1 MAELQ
6 ASDPRIIGAYRPL
19 SRLGAGGMGVVYLV
33 QDSSG
38 RQLALKLLRPELAD
52 DSGFRSRFRRE
63 VEAARRVGGICNAR
77 YLDAD
82 LESDHPYLVTEYVD
96 GGSLLDFVT
105 THGPLQGDQL
115 IGLAVGLAEAL
126 VAMNAVGVIHRDLKP
141 SNVLMAASGPK
152 VVDFGISHAA
162 DGTVLTQTGS
172 VVGSPGWMA
181 PEQALGHGTTPAI
194 DVFSWGSTVA
204 FASTGRSPFG
214 EGRPDAI
221 LYRVVHETP
230 DLEGIDPRLQRL
242 VTRALEKDPG
252 ARPSAEN
259 LLLESVRI
267 SATGTALAGPPES
280 MATQFLDQT
289 WHQDPRLTPV
299 EVQHPKRRVRLGWI
313 VAAVLVLLVGAGIGY
328 LSHSPAKTTSSNRG
342 SPGSGTA
349 ATQGTTTVPASSTTA
364 STVASTTTATSA
376 PSSTAASFDFND
388 ATQTVNQLGFNVITV
403 AGSQEQSPG
412 ALNALIG
419 QCVGSATGYCEN
431 AFFFVGDK
439 YIGTDISGRDI
450 AVQLSWQT
458 DDMVALSYPLYAPSD
473 PHCCPTG
480 GSRLV
485 RFKWDGATLAPLDP
499 LPPDP
504 NSLSG

>member
-1 MAELQ
+1 
-6 ASDPRIIGAYRPL
+6 
-19 SRLGAGGMGVVYLV
+19 
-33 QDSSG
+33 
-38 RQLALKLLRPELAD
+38 
-52 DSGFRSRFRRE
+52 
-63 VEAARRVGGICNAR
+63 
-77 YLDAD
+77 
-82 LESDHPYLVTEYVD
+82 
-96 GGSLLDFVT
+96 
-105 THGPLQGDQL
+105 
-115 IGLAVGLAEAL
+115 
-126 VAMNAVGVIHRDLKP
+126 
-141 SNVLMAASGPK
+141 
-152 VVDFGISHAA
+152 
-162 DGTVLTQTGS
+162 
-172 VVGSPGWMA
+172 
-181 PEQALGHGTTPAI
+181 
-194 DVFSWGSTVA
+194 
-204 FASTGRSPFG
+204 
-214 EGRPDAI
+214 
-221 LYRVVHETP
+221 
-230 DLEGIDPRLQRL
+230 
-242 VTRALEKDPG
+242 
-252 ARPSAEN
+252 
-259 LLLESVRI
+259 
-267 SATGTALAGPPES
+267 

-480 GSRLV
+480 GLGLCGSNGMEPPLHLWIPFLRIRTASLGSKQVCHEYHIRV
-485 RFKWDGATLAPLDP
+485 RPKWKTSTLPTLASSAPIA
-499 LPPDP
+499 
-504 NSLSG
+504 S